1 MRLLTNWSK
10 DNSPQRWVPKIRPL
24 TLPETPQFA
33 NSDQHCQNSAKIEP
47 WNYLFPILSLLRCL
61 LYCYPWGAVSLL
73 LQQVINPCVVYR
85 CVSWILYL
93 IGIGKCYFR
102 KSFKSSE
109 FYFVTLESLNS
120 DFFPNCSMPWKTI
133 KHEGKG
139 KWVPTL
145 HKK

>member
-1 MRLLTNWSK
+1 MFISQNETIDKLIK
-10 DNSPQRWVPKIRPL
+10 RWVPKIRPL
-24 TLPETPQFA
+24 TLPATPQLA
-33 NSDQHCQNSAKIEP
+33 NSDQHWQNFAKIEP

-61 LYCYPWGAVSLL
+61 LHCYPRGAVSLL

-109 FYFVTLESLNS
+109 FYFVTLGSLNS
-120 DFFPNCSMPWKTI
+120 DFFPKLFNAL
-133 KHEGKG
+133 ENN
-139 KWVPTL
+139 
-145 HKK
+145 